1 MVSHKDFTILV
12 PHIHVPE
19 CEQQMN
25 AYMVDRILSVVY
37 PTMLKPTISDPSIIK
52 RYEKRIAFIMIILHQ
67 IAELLKIKV
76 TCKII

>member
-12 PHIHVPE
+12 PHIPE
-19 CEQQMN
+19 CEQYMN
-25 AYMVDRILSVVY
+25 AYMVDRSLSVVY

-67 IAELLKIKV
+67 ITELLKIKV